1 MSKMIW
7 NFDIELVND
16 DGNWPNQKIYVLYQK
31 KPMKI
36 RLNPR
41 KL

>member
-7 NFDIELVND
+7 NFDFDLVND
-16 DGNWPNQKIYVLYQK
+16 DGNWPNQKVYVLYQK
-31 KPMKI
+31 KQMMI